1 MYRIWQRLC
10 AELLGTFLF
19 VFFAAGVVCADQ
31 GLHAAGQPGIGGIG
45 IALVRGLAF
54 AILVCALANISGG
67 HFNPAITI
75 GAWVTRKIGSVLAL
89 FYAIAQILG
98 AMAAAWVL
106 THLIPEQTW
115 RAAGLATPDLAA
127 QVSRTQGIIF
137 ELILTFLLVFIFFAT
152 VARFQNE
159 TRNEAAPD
167 APRWHL
173 FGGFAAGLAIFA
185 GVLVGAPYTGGSMNP
200 AMVLGTAVLSH
211 HWVNHGVYWAGP
223 LLGGVLGAWLY
234 QALFARG
241 D

>member
-1 MYRIWQRLC
+1 MYRIWQKLC

-19 VFFAAGVVCADQ
+19 VFFAAGVVCVDQ
-31 GLHAAGQPGIGGIG
+31 GLRAAGQPGIGAIG

-54 AILVCALANISGG
+54 AILVCALANVSGG

-75 GAWVTRKIGSVLAL
+75 GAWVTRKIGSLQAL

-127 QVSRTQGIIF
+127 SVSRTQGIIF
-137 ELILTFLLVFIFFAT
+137 ELILTFFLVFIFFAT
-152 VARFQNE
+152 VAHVQGDPREE
-159 TRNEAAPD
+159 TGVD
-167 APRWHL
+167 APSLYR
-173 FGGFAAGLAIFA
+173 FGSFAAGLAIFA
-185 GVLVGAPYTGGSMNP
+185 GTLVGAPYTGASMNP
-200 AMVLGTAVLSH
+200 AMILGTAVLSH

-234 QALFARG
+234 HVLFARTE
-241 D
+241 

>member
-1 MYRIWQRLC
+1 MYRIWQKLC

-19 VFFAAGVVCADQ
+19 VFFAAGVVCVDQ
-31 GLHAAGQPGIGGIG
+31 GLRAAGQPVIGAVG

-54 AILVCALANISGG
+54 AILVCALSHISGG

-75 GAWVTRKIGSVLAL
+75 GAWVTRKMSSLQAL

-106 THLIPEQTW
+106 THLIPDQTW

-127 QVSRTQGIIF
+127 DISRTQGIIF
-137 ELILTFLLVFIFFAT
+137 ELILTFFLVFIFFAA
-152 VARFQNE
+152 VGNAQNDAH
-159 TRNEAAPD
+159 NEAHAD
-167 APRWHL
+167 ALRFSR

-185 GVLVGAPYTGGSMNP
+185 GTLVGASYTGASMNP
-200 AMVLGTAVLSH
+200 AMTLGTAVLSH

-234 QALFARG
+234 HALFARNT
-241 D
+241 